1 MPNSTQDSAMMVCYR
16 ESLSNLEKFHGGEE
30 QKNLNFINHIER
42 IGKMISAP
50 DEILLCMCTAKLDG
64 EAKRWYEDN
73 MSLTH
78 WENLKSSLLER
89 FTTSDSSS
97 KIFEQLKERKQKLDE
112 TITSYYDAVIKL
124 CREYDST
131 MSQKMMISWLQ
142 NGIKDSLKTHIKR
155 QMKLLPESAR
165 TTQAFLKIAKD
176 EQELQEENS
185 TEQESTQPYLPFI
198 TNTISKTPQK
208 IQSNSD
214 RTTTS
219 QYLPSRQ
226 AIHEHTK
233 QNSPSSTN
241 YNSTRSKSDGCDFYS
256 QQRSN
261 PRRQEPHRTV
271 TYYTRREQQPNRQP
285 SHPSPQ
291 PDSQH
296 RPCSICQRINH
307 RTNVCYYKKSH
318 GCFLLAGT
326 RDGGHSS
333 TKQNPPRINYT
344 SSTLSTPV
352 YINVQVNNKQHET
365 IINTGSA
372 VTIINHKLLKKIYHK
387 NFIYKSKLHKSAN
400 CSSINIIGGI
410 ELEIKIQGHKT
421 YILADVATNLIT
433 DLLLGNDWIYAN
445 NVIIDSPHQHI
456 FLMNENRKV
465 IVSTPFIKPKQLR
478 LPVLLTEEI
487 TLPPKSEKCINIKI
501 LSSMNKTSEAL
512 FEPTTHLHSKEIF
525 LINALIK
532 VEKNRSQIMIINAND
547 RQKTLSKNTTLGH
560 ISYRSDA
567 NNYLILPE
575 LSQGN
580 DKRLISTAMFFHKR
594 DSHPSDRSCVLA
606 TKREVTSVGLTCR
619 MNNHYEEQIQCYVC
633 QEQFLSRNDLQQHL
647 RQKCYPS
654 EIRTQIEQLTRHIED
669 AEQREQLQQILWK
682 HGKLFD
688 LRQPSIIKATIHHAI
703 ETGTHPPIY
712 TSPYRVSY
720 KDEQIQREEI
730 DKLLKHGVIE
740 ESTSPWSSP
749 IVLVRKKDGSVR
761 FCVDFRKLNN
771 ITTKDA
777 FPMPRIDDIFDHLSQ
792 AEYYTTIDFKSGYFQ
807 VGLDPKDRPK
817 TAFSTRDQ
825 HYQFTVLPQGVTNDP
840 PAFQRIVSQILGP
853 TSIRPNADN
862 IRALLETQQPTSAK
876 EAFRFVKAAEYYRKF
891 IPGFST
897 IVQPLHQ
904 YAPTTKE
911 QRTKKSQA
919 TPITLSDDAL
929 DAFNKL
935 KRILTNDLVLRIPDQ
950 NLPFKI
956 QMDASKIGV

>member
-1 MPNSTQDSAMMVCYR
+1 
-16 ESLSNLEKFHGGEE
+16 
-30 QKNLNFINHIER
+30 
-42 IGKMISAP
+42 MISAP

-78 WENLKSSLLER
+78 WETLKSALLER

-124 CREYDST
+124 C
-131 MSQKMMISWLQ
+131 Q
-142 NGIKDSLKTHIKR
+142 
-155 QMKLLPESAR
+155 SAR
-165 TTQAFLKIAKD
+165 TTQAFLKVAKD

-198 TNTISKTPQK
+198 TNTVSTTSKK
-208 IQSNSD
+208 IQTG
-214 RTTTS
+214 R
-219 QYLPSRQ
+219 
-226 AIHEHTK
+226 
-233 QNSPSSTN
+233 
-241 YNSTRSKSDGCDFYS
+241 DFYS

-261 PRRQEPHRTV
+261 PHRQEPHHTV

-285 SHPSPQ
+285 SHPWTQ

-318 GCFLLAGT
+318 GCYKCGQPDHQI
-326 RDGGHSS
+326 RDCP
-333 TKQNPPRINYT
+333 Q
-344 SSTLSTPV
+344 
-352 YINVQVNNKQHET
+352 
-365 IINTGSA
+365 
-372 VTIINHKLLKKIYHK
+372 

-445 NVIIDSPHQHI
+445 NVIIDSPQQHI

-512 FEPTTHLHSKEIF
+512 FKPTTHLHSKEIF

-560 ISYRSDA
+560 ISYQSEA

-575 LSQGN
+575 LSQDN
-580 DKRLISTAMFFHKR
+580 NKRLISTTMFFHKR

-633 QEQFLSRNDLQQHL
+633 QEQFLSRNDLQKHL

-730 DKLLKHGVIE
+730 DKLLKQGVIE
-740 ESTSPWSSP
+740 ESKSPWSSP

-825 HYQFTVLPQGVTNDP
+825 HYQFTVLPQGVTNGP
-840 PAFQRIVSQILGP
+840 PAFQRI
-853 TSIRPNADN
+853 
-862 IRALLETQQPTSAK
+862 
-876 EAFRFVKAAEYYRKF
+876 
-891 IPGFST
+891 
-897 IVQPLHQ
+897 
-904 YAPTTKE
+904 
-911 QRTKKSQA
+911 
-919 TPITLSDDAL
+919 
-929 DAFNKL
+929 
-935 KRILTNDLVLRIPDQ
+935 
-950 NLPFKI
+950 
-956 QMDASKIGV
+956 

>member
-1 MPNSTQDSAMMVCYR
+1 MQAIPNSTQDSAMMVCYR

-30 QKNLNFINHIER
+30 QKILNFINNIER
-42 IGKMISAP
+42 IGKMIRAP

-226 AIHEHTK
+226 ATYEHTK

-261 PRRQEPHRTV
+261 PRRQEPHHTV

-285 SHPSPQ
+285 SHPSTQ

-318 GCFLLAGT
+318 GCFVLAGT

-333 TKQNPPRINYT
+333 TKQNPSRINYA
-344 SSTLSTPV
+344 SSTLSTPI
-352 YINVQVNNKQHET
+352 YINVQVNNKQHEV
-365 IINTGSA
+365 IIDTGSA

-400 CSSINIIGGI
+400 CSSINIIGEI

-560 ISYRSDA
+560 ISYRSEA

-580 DKRLISTAMFFHKR
+580 DKHLISTAMFFHKR

-619 MNNHYEEQIQCYVC
+619 MNNHYEEQLQCYIC

-730 DKLLKHGVIE
+730 DKLLKQGVIE

-777 FPMPRIDDIFDHLSQ
+777 FPMPRIDDIF
-792 AEYYTTIDFKSGYFQ
+792 
-807 VGLDPKDRPK
+807 
-817 TAFSTRDQ
+817 
-825 HYQFTVLPQGVTNDP
+825 
-840 PAFQRIVSQILGP
+840 
-853 TSIRPNADN
+853 
-862 IRALLETQQPTSAK
+862 
-876 EAFRFVKAAEYYRKF
+876 
-891 IPGFST
+891 
-897 IVQPLHQ
+897 
-904 YAPTTKE
+904 
-911 QRTKKSQA
+911 
-919 TPITLSDDAL
+919 
-929 DAFNKL
+929 
-935 KRILTNDLVLRIPDQ
+935 
-950 NLPFKI
+950 
-956 QMDASKIGV
+956 

>member
-1 MPNSTQDSAMMVCYR
+1 
-16 ESLSNLEKFHGGEE
+16 
-30 QKNLNFINHIER
+30 
-42 IGKMISAP
+42 
-50 DEILLCMCTAKLDG
+50 
-64 EAKRWYEDN
+64 
-73 MSLTH
+73 
-78 WENLKSSLLER
+78 
-89 FTTSDSSS
+89 
-97 KIFEQLKERKQKLDE
+97 
-112 TITSYYDAVIKL
+112 
-124 CREYDST
+124 
-131 MSQKMMISWLQ
+131 
-142 NGIKDSLKTHIKR
+142 
-155 QMKLLPESAR
+155 
-165 TTQAFLKIAKD
+165 
-176 EQELQEENS
+176 
-185 TEQESTQPYLPFI
+185 
-198 TNTISKTPQK
+198 
-208 IQSNSD
+208 
-214 RTTTS
+214 
-219 QYLPSRQ
+219 
-226 AIHEHTK
+226 
-233 QNSPSSTN
+233 
-241 YNSTRSKSDGCDFYS
+241 
-256 QQRSN
+256 
-261 PRRQEPHRTV
+261 
-271 TYYTRREQQPNRQP
+271 
-285 SHPSPQ
+285 
-291 PDSQH
+291 
-296 RPCSICQRINH
+296 
-307 RTNVCYYKKSH
+307 
-318 GCFLLAGT
+318 
-326 RDGGHSS
+326 
-333 TKQNPPRINYT
+333 
-344 SSTLSTPV
+344 
-352 YINVQVNNKQHET
+352 
-365 IINTGSA
+365 
-372 VTIINHKLLKKIYHK
+372 
-387 NFIYKSKLHKSAN
+387 
-400 CSSINIIGGI
+400 
-410 ELEIKIQGHKT
+410 
-421 YILADVATNLIT
+421 
-433 DLLLGNDWIYAN
+433 
-445 NVIIDSPHQHI
+445 
-456 FLMNENRKV
+456 
-465 IVSTPFIKPKQLR
+465 
-478 LPVLLTEEI
+478 
-487 TLPPKSEKCINIKI
+487 
-501 LSSMNKTSEAL
+501 
-512 FEPTTHLHSKEIF
+512 
-525 LINALIK
+525 
-532 VEKNRSQIMIINAND
+532 
-547 RQKTLSKNTTLGH
+547 
-560 ISYRSDA
+560 
-567 NNYLILPE
+567 
-575 LSQGN
+575 
-580 DKRLISTAMFFHKR
+580 MFFHKR

>member
-1 MPNSTQDSAMMVCYR
+1 MRNSTQDSAMMICYR

-30 QKNLNFINHIER
+30 QKILKFISNIER

-78 WENLKSSLLER
+78 WEPLKSSLLER
-89 FTTSDSSS
+89 YTTSDSSS
-97 KIFEQLKERKQKLDE
+97 KIFEQLKERQQKLDE

-124 CREYDST
+124 CREYDSA

-155 QMKLLPESAR
+155 QMQLLPESAR
-165 TTQAFLKIAKD
+165 TAQAFLKIAKD

-198 TNTISKTPQK
+198 ANKVSTTSKK

-214 RTTTS
+214 ETTTS
-219 QYLPSRQ
+219 QYSPPRQ
-226 AIHEHTK
+226 TTYEHTK
-233 QNSPSSTN
+233 QYSPSPIN
-241 YNSTRSKSDGCDFYS
+241 HNSSRSKSDGRDFCS
-256 QQRSN
+256 QQRSI
-261 PRRQEPHRTV
+261 PRRLEPHHTV

-285 SHPSPQ
+285 SHPSTQ

-307 RTNVCYYKKSH
+307 RTNAY
-318 GCFLLAGT
+318 FLLAET

-333 TKQNPPRINYT
+333 NKQNPSRINYT
-344 SSTLSTPV
+344 SSTLPTPI
-352 YINVQVNNKQHET
+352 YINFQVNNKQHEA
-365 IINTGSA
+365 IIDTGSA

-400 CSSINIIGGI
+400 CSSSNIIGEI

-445 NVIIDSPHQHI
+445 NIIIDSPQQHI

-465 IVSTPFIKPKQLR
+465 ILSTPFIKPKQLR

-487 TLPPKSEKCINIKI
+487 TLPSKSEKCINIKI

-512 FEPTTHLHSKEIF
+512 FEPTTNLHSKAIF

-532 VEKNRSQIMIINAND
+532 VEGNRSRIMIINAND
-547 RQKTLSKNTTLGH
+547 RQKTLSKNTILGH
-560 ISYRSDA
+560 ISYRSET

-575 LSQGN
+575 VSQIN
-580 DKRLISTAMFFHKR
+580 NKRLMSTEIFFRKR
-594 DSHPSDRSCVLA
+594 DSHLRDRSCVFA
-606 TKREVTSVGLTCR
+606 THRKVPSRGLTCR
-619 MNNHYEEQIQCYVC
+619 MNNHYEEQLQCYVY

-669 AEQREQLQQILWK
+669 AEQREQLQQIL
-682 HGKLFD
+682 
-688 LRQPSIIKATIHHAI
+688 
-703 ETGTHPPIY
+703 
-712 TSPYRVSY
+712 
-720 KDEQIQREEI
+720 
-730 DKLLKHGVIE
+730 
-740 ESTSPWSSP
+740 
-749 IVLVRKKDGSVR
+749 
-761 FCVDFRKLNN
+761 
-771 ITTKDA
+771 
-777 FPMPRIDDIFDHLSQ
+777 
-792 AEYYTTIDFKSGYFQ
+792 
-807 VGLDPKDRPK
+807 
-817 TAFSTRDQ
+817 
-825 HYQFTVLPQGVTNDP
+825 
-840 PAFQRIVSQILGP
+840 
-853 TSIRPNADN
+853 
-862 IRALLETQQPTSAK
+862 
-876 EAFRFVKAAEYYRKF
+876 
-891 IPGFST
+891 
-897 IVQPLHQ
+897 
-904 YAPTTKE
+904 
-911 QRTKKSQA
+911 
-919 TPITLSDDAL
+919 
-929 DAFNKL
+929 
-935 KRILTNDLVLRIPDQ
+935 
-950 NLPFKI
+950 
-956 QMDASKIGV
+956 